1 MFQPQFIAVS
11 FCKKLL
17 KTVASGISEIL
28 PTRSAG
34 RTETCRG
41 EAGNPSNVGGSVTY
55 FTSVSYPV
63 QDTGSNTTRDD
74 ILSQARGSI
83 RNVPLLSKRL
93 GCLTVLHSGQGRWL
107 LCIPGGEGFV
117 PSLLTRFYLT

>member
-28 PTRSAG
+28 QTRSAG

-41 EAGNPSNVGGSVTY
+41 EAGNPSNFGGSVTY

-74 ILSQARGSI
+74 I